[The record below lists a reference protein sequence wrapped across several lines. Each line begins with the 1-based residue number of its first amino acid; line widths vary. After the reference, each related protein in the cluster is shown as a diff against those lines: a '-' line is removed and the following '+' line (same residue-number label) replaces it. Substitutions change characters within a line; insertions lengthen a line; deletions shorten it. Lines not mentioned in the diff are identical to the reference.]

1 MSDKLKK
8 FFQKKKVDV
17 KFKRAGPGHRLNED
31 TTSKNLPKTGEA
43 SKTCRVEPTDEAKQA
58 AAAALARFESKKST
72 TGPMNRCVVSFFVM
86 YCIVIYYVFLSF

>member
-31 TTSKNLPKTGEA
+31 TSAKNVAKAGE
-43 SKTCRVEPTDEAKQA
+43 SSRTCRVEPTDEAKQA
-58 AAAALARFESKKST
+58 AAAALARFESKKTT
-72 TGPMNRCVVSFFVM
+72 TGPINM
-86 YCIVIYYVFLSF
+86 